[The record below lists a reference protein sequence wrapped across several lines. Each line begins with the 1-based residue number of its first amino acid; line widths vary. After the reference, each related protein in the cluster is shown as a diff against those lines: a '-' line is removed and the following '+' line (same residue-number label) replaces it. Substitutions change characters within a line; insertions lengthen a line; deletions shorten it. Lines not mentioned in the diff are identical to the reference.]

1 MQESNTSDI
10 TQQRKQAYFDAQLSR
25 IANQDKFKHRADPIL
40 QQNEYYVNITYIM
53 HQIFNK
59 F

>member
-1 MQESNTSDI
+1 MQESTSDI

-53 HQIFNK
+53 HTNF
-59 F
+59 